1 MPSLT
6 IPSESE
12 TLLVAA
18 FREYEAGAFEA
29 AEPLFRRCLARA
41 PRNLRALR
49 GMSAVLFQMNRREEA
64 AAILDRA
71 VAAHPDDLESWHNL
85 ASARAA
91 LRQFEA
97 AEIAVR
103 RALALDPTSPLL
115 NYDLA
120 RMLRAQSRF
129 EEAVAVASL
138 AAGADTTQVRY
149 ERMLG
154 DCLRTLGRTDEAG
167 AAYRR
172 AIEIDPSLPD
182 SAISLGSL
190 YRQEGYPDRGLAL
203 YRRVLD
209 AHPDLAVGWF
219 NLGAVCFDLDRT
231 EEAIDAYRRAIAL
244 KPDFTEAHRY
254 LGTLLQKLGRND
266 EARAAFAKAIELDP
280 ESPATIADLLYR
292 ARLDCDWSTV
302 AQYLAPADAALRR
315 ALAEGTE
322 AVMSAHGAQIFYD
335 DPDILRDLARAQ
347 ARRVSERV
355 RPASR
360 SASPLGV
367 VNRADK
373 KRLRIGYLS
382 GDIGDHPVSH
392 LTRGLFAAH
401 DRARVEVFVY
411 SFGPNDGSDYRSA
424 IAASADRFLDLKALN
439 DVDAAQRIADD
450 EIDILI
456 DLNGQT
462 GAARMGIPA
471 RRPAPV
477 QAAWLGYPGTVGADW
492 NDYLIADRIVAP
504 ADQTEFFVEK
514 LCLLPHSYMV
524 TDDRQAIAPGR
535 MTRADAGLPDD
546 AFVFASLNNS
556 YKIDPAIFDCWTR
569 IMHGV
574 DRSVLWLPQFGPG
587 IEERLRAEAAS
598 REIDPAR
605 LIFAPRLPKEW
616 HLRRLAL
623 ADLGLDTA
631 AYNGHTTTCDA
642 LWAGLPVL
650 TLIGRSFARRVSA
663 SLLAAVGLP
672 ELAVSTI
679 AAYESRALAL
689 ARNRHQLSVLRG
701 RLQHNRRTTPLFDTA
716 RFARDLERGYRAM
729 WRHYVSGEKPATIDI
744 AVEPADG

>member
-1 MPSLT
+1 MSSLT
-6 IPSESE
+6 IPSEAE

-18 FREYEAGAFEA
+18 FRHYEAGAFEA
-29 AEPLFRRCLARA
+29 AEPLFQRCLARA

-49 GMSAVLFQMNRREEA
+49 GMAAVLFQMNRREEA
-64 AAILDRA
+64 AVMLERA
-71 VAAHPDDLESWHNL
+71 VAAHPGDLESWHNL

-103 RALALDPTSPLL
+103 RALELDPASPPLH
-115 NYDLA
+115 YDLA
-120 RMLRAQSRF
+120 RMLRAQSRL
-129 EEAVAVASL
+129 EEAVDAASL
-138 AAGADTTQVRY
+138 AVGGDTTQVRY
-149 ERMLG
+149 ERMIG
-154 DCLRTLGRTDEAG
+154 DCLRALGRIDEAG

-172 AIEIDPSLPD
+172 AIEIDPAQPD
-182 SAISLGSL
+182 AAISLGAL
-190 YRQEGYPDRGLAL
+190 YRHEGYPDRALAL
-203 YRRVLD
+203 YREVLD
-209 AHPDLAVGWF
+209 AHPDMPVGWF

-231 EEAIDAYRRAIAL
+231 EEAIEAYRRAIAL
-244 KPDFTEAHRY
+244 KPDFAEAHRY

-266 EARAAFAKAIELDP
+266 EARASFARAIELDP
-280 ESPATIADLLYR
+280 ESPAVIADLLYR
-292 ARLDCDWSTV
+292 ARMDCDWPTV
-302 AQYLAPADAALRR
+302 AQYLRPADKALRQS
-315 ALAEGTE
+315 LADGTE
-322 AVMSAHGAQIFYD
+322 AVMSAHGALIFYD
-335 DPDILRDLARAQ
+335 DPVILRDLARAQ
-347 ARRVSERV
+347 ARRVAKRV

-360 SASPLGV
+360 PAIAT
-367 VNRADK
+367 ADK

-401 DRARVEVFVY
+401 DRGQVEVFVY
-411 SFGPNDGSDYRSA
+411 SFGADDGSDYRRA
-424 IAASADRFLDLKALN
+424 IAGSVDRFVDLGGMN

-450 EIDILI
+450 GIDILV

-477 QAAWLGYPGTVGADW
+477 QAAWLGYPGTIGADW

-524 TDDRQAIAPGR
+524 TDDRQVIAPGR

-546 AFVFASLNNS
+546 AFVFASFNSS
-556 YKIDPAIFDCWTR
+556 YKIDPAIFDCWSR
-569 IMHGV
+569 IMRSV
-574 DRSVLWLPQFGPG
+574 DRSVLWLPQFGAE
-587 IEERLRAEAAS
+587 IEARLRAESES
-598 REIDPAR
+598 RAIDPAR

-623 ADLGLDTA
+623 ADLALDTA

-650 TLIGRSFARRVSA
+650 TLTGRSFARRVSA
-663 SLLAAVGLP
+663 SLLSAIGLP

-679 AAYESRALAL
+679 ASYERHALGF

-701 RLQHNRRTTPLFDTA
+701 RLQHNRRSTPLFDTA
-716 RFARDLERGYRAM
+716 RFARDLERGYQAM
-729 WRHYVSGEKPATIDI
+729 WRQFAAGGNPVAIDI
-744 AVEPADG
+744 ATDPIDG

>member
-1 MPSLT
+1 MTSLT
-6 IPSESE
+6 IPSETE

-18 FREYEAGAFEA
+18 FRHYEAGDFEA

-49 GMSAVLFQMNRREEA
+49 GMAAVLFQMNRREEA

-97 AEIAVR
+97 AEFAVR
-103 RALALDPTSPLL
+103 RALELDPTAPPLH
-115 NYDLA
+115 YDLA
-120 RMLRAQSRF
+120 RMLRAQSRL

-138 AAGADTTQVRY
+138 AAGADTNEVRY

-154 DCLRTLGRTDEAG
+154 DCLRALGRTDEAG

-172 AIEIDPSLPD
+172 AIDIDPALPD
-182 SAISLGSL
+182 AAISLGAL
-190 YRQEGYPDRGLAL
+190 YRQEGYPDRALAL
-203 YRRVLD
+203 YRRVLE
-209 AHPDLAVGWF
+209 AHPEMPVGWF
-219 NLGAVCFDLDRT
+219 NLGAVCFDLGRT
-231 EEAIDAYRRAIAL
+231 DEAIEAYRTAIAL
-244 KPDFTEAHRY
+244 KPDFAEAHRY
-254 LGTLLQKLGRND
+254 LGTLLQKAGRND
-266 EARAAFAKAIELDP
+266 EARASFAKAIELDP
-280 ESPATIADLLYR
+280 ESPAVIADLLYR
-292 ARLDCDWSTV
+292 ARMDCDWPTV
-302 AQYLAPADAALRR
+302 AQYLKPADAALRR
-315 ALAEGTE
+315 ALADGAEP
-322 AVMSAHGAQIFYD
+322 AMSAHGALIFYD
-335 DPDILRDLARAQ
+335 DPDILRDLASAQ
-347 ARRVSERV
+347 ARRVAERV

-360 SASPLGV
+360 PAIVS
-367 VNRADK
+367 NDDK

-401 DRARVEVFVY
+401 DRARFEISVY
-411 SFGPNDGSDYRSA
+411 SFDPKDGSDYRSA
-424 IAASADRFLDLKALN
+424 IAGSADRFVDMSAMN

-450 EIDILI
+450 GIDILV

-477 QAAWLGYPGTVGADW
+477 QATWLGYPGTVGADW

-504 ADQTEFFVEK
+504 ADQTDAFVEK
-514 LCLLPHSYMV
+514 LCLLPNSYMV
-524 TDDRQAIAPGR
+524 TDDGQPVATGR
-535 MTRADAGLPDD
+535 MSRANAGLPED
-546 AFVFASLNNS
+546 AFVFASFNSS

-569 IMHGV
+569 IMRGV
-574 DRSVLWLPQFGPG
+574 DRSVLWLPQFGATV
-587 IEERLRAEAAS
+587 EERLRAEAAS
-598 REIDPAR
+598 REVDPAR

-616 HLRRLAL
+616 HLRRLAF
-623 ADLGLDTA
+623 ADLALDTA

-650 TLIGRSFARRVSA
+650 TLTGRSFARRVSA
-663 SLLAAVGLP
+663 SLLTAVGLP

-679 AAYESRALAL
+679 AAYERRALAL

-701 RLQHNRRTTPLFDTA
+701 RLQHNRRTMPLFDTA
-716 RFARDLERGYRAM
+716 LFARDLERAYEAM
-729 WRHYVSGEKPATIDI
+729 WRQFASGQKPAPIEI
-744 AVEPADG
+744 AADSVDG